1 MAFFFC
7 FNSFGSCGI
16 IAAEKGGAGGEGGIP
31 VQLGGPKAACAT
43 CPPQACYNSRRKVRG
58 AGGEGGLPV
67 QLGGPKGRLRDVP
80 TAGVVDAL
88 PSVMAE

>member
-16 IAAEKGGAGGEGGIP
+16 IAAEKGGAGGEEGLL

-43 CPPQACYNSRRKVRG
+43 CPPQVWYNR
-58 AGGEGGLPV
+58 GGLNAATVFQKESLPAALAGDCEKPWFSH
-67 QLGGPKGRLRDVP
+67 LGL
-80 TAGVVDAL
+80 
-88 PSVMAE
+88 EIC